1 MHTLAVDIG
10 NSNIVVAL
18 YRGDHQLQLFRYSSL
33 EVQPETF
40 YSHGLQELL
49 LEWRVHPTDIQRV
62 AISSV
67 VPPLTDVLASG
78 AESIFGFAPLVMGPE
93 LYARLPFRVPKPYE
107 IGSDIVANAIAV
119 YHKYE
124 RDCIVVDF
132 GTALTF
138 SIVSY
143 PAGIEGVTIAPGIN
157 TAIKAL
163 AGNTAQ
169 LPEADISLPDSVI
182 GKDTQHAIQAGVLHG
197 YVGLTTHLI
206 KAIQAE
212 LSSTHHV
219 IATGGMANLLP
230 LSPTVD
236 TIDKSLTLDG
246 IRLACKYA

>member
-18 YRGDHQLQLFRYSSL
+18 YRGDEQLQAFRYSSL

-40 YSHGLQELL
+40 YTHGLQEIL
-49 LEWRVHPTDIQRV
+49 LEWRVHPTDIQQV

-67 VPPLTDVLASG
+67 VPELTDVLARG
-78 AESIFGFAPLVMGPE
+78 AESIFGFAPLVLGPS
-93 LYARLPFRVPKPYE
+93 LYNLLPFRVPKPYE
-107 IGSDIVANAIAV
+107 IGSDIVANAISV
-119 YHKYE
+119 YHMYK
-124 RDCIVVDF
+124 RNCIVVDF

-138 SIVSY
+138 SIVNY
-143 PAGIEGVTIAPGIN
+143 PAGIQGVTIAPGIN

-169 LPEADISLPDSVI
+169 LPEAQINLPDSVI

-206 KAIQAE
+206 EAIQAE
-212 LSSTHHV
+212 LPANYHV

-230 LSPTVD
+230 LGPTVD
-236 TIDKSLTLDG
+236 TINKSLTLDG
-246 IRLACKYA
+246 IKLACQYA